1 MEYIITSLIII
12 CLILIYVCKNGIEI
26 NNYKY
31 MVLTKDDMKPINK
44 ASDLIIWISIIILYL
59 LYIFK

>member
-1 MEYIITSLIII
+1 MEYIITTLIAI
-12 CLILIYVCKNGIEI
+12 CLILIYACKNGIEI

-31 MVLTKDDMKPINK
+31 MVLTKDDIKPIKRFN
-44 ASDLIIWISIIILYL
+44 DYIIWISIIILYL

>member
-1 MEYIITSLIII
+1 MKYIIGALIIF

-31 MVLTKDDMKPINK
+31 MVLTKDDMKIPNKINNI
-44 ASDLIIWISIIILYL
+44 SLWIGIIILYL